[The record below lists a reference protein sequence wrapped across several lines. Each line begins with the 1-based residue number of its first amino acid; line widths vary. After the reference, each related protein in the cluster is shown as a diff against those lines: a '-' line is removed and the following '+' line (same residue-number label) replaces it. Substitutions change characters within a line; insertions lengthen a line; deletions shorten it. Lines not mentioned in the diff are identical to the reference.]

1 MSHFH
6 VNDPSRTGNFT
17 ASLPFAVINVAAG
30 KAPMQSSTHQDGIP
44 QKAVDGSTS
53 GLFSPQTC
61 SLTQPEVAPLWYV
74 NLLEPFM
81 IQLVRIDFG
90 RACCGEWGCRES
102 LRQGSVA
109 ALCGMDDH
117 RWRLWDT
124 TSLEM
129 SS

>member
-1 MSHFH
+1 MSHVH

-61 SLTQPEVAPLWYV
+61 TLTQPEVTPLWYV

-90 RACCGEWGCRES
+90 RACCGEWDVQRVSTRLSDKIAWDGSSS
-102 LRQGSVA
+102 LAGY
-109 ALCGMDDH
+109 GI
-117 RWRLWDT
+117 
-124 TSLEM
+124 
-129 SS
+129 